1 MDKSYPA
8 ATSGSRSKLI
18 SGNFKKILSGPG
30 ISHPHK
36 NFTAQ
41 LYNAEQRS
49 NMSYDSNIKTSANSG
64 FPDTSSAPG
73 EQFEPRQTATSEDY
87 EPNPSKSLKL
97 SPARQ
102 RLVDDVL
109 DSNPLKLEAGI
120 DTVLDHRTL
129 QLPADC

>member
-8 ATSGSRSKLI
+8 ATSGARPKLI
-18 SGNFKKILSGPG
+18 SGNFKKIFSGPG
-30 ISHPHK
+30 ISHPKK

-41 LYNAEQRS
+41 LYNAEQKS
-49 NMSYDSNIKTSANSG
+49 TMSSHNDIKTSANSG

-87 EPNPSKSLKL
+87 EPNPSKSIKL

-102 RLVDDVL
+102 ALVDDVL
-109 DSNPLKLEAGI
+109 DPDFPLTGFY
-120 DTVLDHRTL
+120 
-129 QLPADC
+129 